1 MRIKSSPSNGP
12 HLENF
17 SVKLKETSREK
28 LKENIYVCLQFSADN
43 LIMRT
48 GQEIAVRLKGSGET
62 LLKNSTY
69 NEKNAYYNIVIIII
83 IMVSNDNSL

>member
-28 LKENIYVCLQFSADN
+28 LKENIYVCLRFSADN

-48 GQEIAVRLKGSGET
+48 GQEIAVRLKGSDEK

-69 NEKNAYYNIVIIII
+69 NEKTHIIIVIIII
-83 IMVSNDNSL
+83 IITLSNDNSL

>member
-28 LKENIYVCLQFSADN
+28 LKENIYGCLRFSADN

-48 GQEIAVRLKGSGET
+48 GQEIAGLHENISKKISHDTLK
-62 LLKNSTY
+62 
-69 NEKNAYYNIVIIII
+69 
-83 IMVSNDNSL
+83 